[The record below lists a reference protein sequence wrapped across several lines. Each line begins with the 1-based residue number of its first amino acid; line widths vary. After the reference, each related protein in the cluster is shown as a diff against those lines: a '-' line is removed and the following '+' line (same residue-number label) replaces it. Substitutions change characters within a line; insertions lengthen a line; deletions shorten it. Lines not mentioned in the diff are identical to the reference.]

1 MALGRFRLDCSDGM
15 GGGRVGAIPA
25 GGNGRVVSGTGGNDE
40 HVAGLLDTAQ
50 RILVRSCSSRGHR
63 THQFRREHRRFLR
76 SVYPRANGTLVD
88 RDYSSSWF
96 DTDILGD
103 SQYGFKHFVARPLI
117 RCSMD
122 SMFSLTG
129 RVAVVSGAAQGLGR
143 ATALALA
150 EHGADVVLVD
160 RNQSGAEATETQI
173 QSLGRKSLVV
183 GADVSSP
190 EAIAQLFQQV
200 DARFGRVDFL
210 GNIAGDGHLAK
221 PEELAIADL
230 HRVLQNLVVGRFA
243 MCQEAGRRM
252 LAQGRGSIMNIGS
265 LASSTALGRGHIAYS
280 MAMGAVI
287 QMTRELSTEWSYRG
301 VRVNCVTPAQVVN
314 PSLEARMA
322 DDSTLE
328 GRFLR
333 GIPAGRLGQPN
344 DIRGLAVL
352 LASDASQW
360 ITGAIIPMDGGNM
373 AMNAG
378 GTPGHEKRAVGSW
391 Q

>member
-1 MALGRFRLDCSDGM
+1 MTSEL
-15 GGGRVGAIPA
+15 
-25 GGNGRVVSGTGGNDE
+25 
-40 HVAGLLDTAQ
+40 
-50 RILVRSCSSRGHR
+50 
-63 THQFRREHRRFLR
+63 
-76 SVYPRANGTLVD
+76 
-88 RDYSSSWF
+88 
-96 DTDILGD
+96 
-103 SQYGFKHFVARPLI
+103 
-117 RCSMD
+117 
-122 SMFSLTG
+122 FSLTG

-150 EHGADVVLVD
+150 QHGANVVLVD
-160 RNQSGAEATETQI
+160 RNRQGAEATAQQI
-173 QSLGRKSLVV
+173 QSLGRTTLV
-183 GADVSSP
+183 AETDVSDP
-190 EAIAQLFQQV
+190 NAIAELFRLV
-200 DARFGRVDFL
+200 DDQFGRIDFL
-210 GNIAGDGHLAK
+210 GNIAGDGHLCK
-221 PEELAIADL
+221 PEDLTIADL

-252 LAQGRGSIMNIGS
+252 LAQGAGSIMNIGS

-322 DDSTLE
+322 EDPTLE

-333 GIPAGRLGQPN
+333 GIPTGRLGQPN
-344 DIRGLAVL
+344 DIMGLAVL
-352 LASDASQW
+352 LASDASRW

-378 GTPGHEKRAVGSW
+378 GTPGHEQRPLTKWAK
-391 Q
+391 